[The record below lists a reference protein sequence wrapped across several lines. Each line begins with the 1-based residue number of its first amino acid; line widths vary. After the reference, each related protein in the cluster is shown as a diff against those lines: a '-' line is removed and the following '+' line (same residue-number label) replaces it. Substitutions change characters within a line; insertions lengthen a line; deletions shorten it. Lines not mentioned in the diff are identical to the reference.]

1 MDKNGITFLIWRS
14 RNRGQTKLIIV
25 IISVVCCTREHR
37 EEQSVFVRRHWR
49 SKVSALSS
57 PSSRF
62 LVFLSALRKAP
73 VDCWLWDS
81 LNPVLWQCPSH
92 GVNFWQSKI
101 NATWCESK
109 YRAVLFLSAFQGTEV
124 HHITIVI
131 TTDCDE
137 FWLFMGWP
145 MLLWVGRKN
154 RRVISFQYI
163 NSWSKNQAALHSV
176 AGSPLVAHSW
186 LWG

>member
-25 IISVVCCTREHR
+25 IVSVVCCTREHR

-73 VDCWLWDS
+73 VDCWL
-81 LNPVLWQCPSH
+81 
-92 GVNFWQSKI
+92 
-101 NATWCESK
+101 
-109 YRAVLFLSAFQGTEV
+109 
-124 HHITIVI
+124 
-131 TTDCDE
+131 
-137 FWLFMGWP
+137 
-145 MLLWVGRKN
+145 
-154 RRVISFQYI
+154 
-163 NSWSKNQAALHSV
+163 
-176 AGSPLVAHSW
+176 
-186 LWG
+186 